1 MNSNLLASIVLALG
15 IVGGAYMIGSQGFNI
30 STAPAVKT
38 LATTAEGK
46 VKIIPDTIV
55 ISAGVEVRN
64 RSTQEN
70 AYNDMNESI
79 NKVKEVLKASGVEE
93 KNIQTSGLYAS
104 AEYNYDNGKQVP
116 NGYMATSTLSIRV
129 EKKDEKVTN
138 TILDGIAKVENI
150 RLNGVDYDLADK
162 EKVYAEA
169 RKLALEKART
179 KADEMAKAAGVTITG
194 VASIS
199 ESGNNY
205 PVPMYAQNYR
215 SMDMAGGAEVKA
227 GSDISVGQVE
237 YTASVSVAYEIE

>member
-1 MNSNLLASIVLALG
+1 
-15 IVGGAYMIGSQGFNI
+15 
-30 STAPAVKT
+30 
-38 LATTAEGK
+38 
-46 VKIIPDTIV
+46 
-55 ISAGVEVRN
+55 
-64 RSTQEN
+64 
-70 AYNDMNESI
+70 MNESI

-138 TILDGIAKVENI
+138 DILDGVAKVENI

-179 KADEMAKAAGVTITG
+179 KADEMAKAA
-194 VASIS
+194 
-199 ESGNNY
+199 
-205 PVPMYAQNYR
+205 
-215 SMDMAGGAEVKA
+215 
-227 GSDISVGQVE
+227 
-237 YTASVSVAYEIE
+237 